1 MGNEAQIQDRVSVN
15 SVRFVRPRED
25 PQGELRDFEA
35 AIEVATETGDESLVI
50 GGISGCLSWSAW
62 LPDLADN
69 SRMVGSFAEIIAAAV
84 EMGDMMPTE
93 PETRI
98 ESALIITSFWLEPQ
112 WRGNRLSRRIFG
124 ELIDLLLL
132 TPESTLVVT
141 YLEPQ
146 SNPASTQAL
155 SAHHETP
162 HMLQDAFRQAGF
174 ERWRQSNAWWMRP
187 ESPTGWP
194 EH

>member
-1 MGNEAQIQDRVSVN
+1 MGNEAQVGDRVCVN
-15 SVRFVRPRED
+15 SVRFVRPPEY
-25 PQGELRDFEA
+25 PSGELRNFEA
-35 AIEVATETGDESLVI
+35 AIEVSTETGDESLVI

-62 LPDLADN
+62 LPDLTDT
-69 SRMVGSFAEIIAAAV
+69 SRIVGSFAEIIAAAV
-84 EMGDMMPTE
+84 EIGEMMVTG

-98 ESALIITSFWLEPQ
+98 ETALIITSFWLEPQ

-146 SNPASTQAL
+146 SNPASTKL
-155 SAHHETP
+155 CAHHETP
-162 HMLQDAFRQAGF
+162 HTLQDAYRQAGF
-174 ERWRQSNAWWMRP
+174 EQWRQSNAWWMHP
-187 ESPTGWP
+187 ESPTWRP
-194 EH
+194 ER